1 MGRHALDLW
10 DANVPVGTL
19 VWDSIDD
26 AFSFEYSAT
35 WLARSAA
42 YPLSPHFPLQG
53 GAPLASS
60 TIRRFIENLLPEG
73 RALDIVASTH
83 RVSRNNL
90 FGLIRELGRETT
102 GALSFTPAEEVPPA
116 QPVAL
121 REVTHAELAARIAER
136 AAVPFSVWDG
146 RVRLSIA
153 GFQDKL
159 AAYLDGDRI
168 HLAEGALAS
177 THILKPEPM
186 NPRLPTLVAN
196 EHYCMRL
203 AAALGVPSAPVRI
216 LRVPDPVLVIERF
229 DRAREAHAVRRIHI
243 IDACQALDL
252 PVAFKYERNFGN
264 GRDVR
269 HIRDGVGFAL
279 LFSSLAF
286 VTERARA
293 AQSLVRWAIF
303 QYIVGNADAH
313 GKNVSFFSQPQGLAL
328 APFYDLVSTVQYPDL
343 DAELAMA
350 FGDEFELGAVSP
362 FAWADFAHRV
372 NVPRA
377 AVVREMRRMGQAVKR
392 HARALAQSAEYSGDE
407 RDTTTGI
414 AVFAHSQAENL
425 IAMAG
430 PALEVDSRLL
440 A

>member
-1 MGRHALDLW
+1 MSLHALDLW

-19 VWDSIDD
+19 AWDSVED
-26 AFSFEYSAT
+26 AFSFEYSGA
-35 WLARSAA
+35 WLARAAA
-42 YPLSPHFPLQG
+42 YPLSPHFPLQRRDQV
-53 GAPLASS
+53 ASS

-83 RVSRNNL
+83 RVSRNNI
-90 FGLIRELGRETT
+90 FGLIRELGQEST
-102 GALSFTPAEEVPPA
+102 GALSFTPAGQAPPA
-116 QPVAL
+116 QPAAL
-121 REVTHAELAARIAER
+121 REVTHGELADRIAER

-159 AAYLDGDRI
+159 AAYLDGDHI
-168 HLAEGALAS
+168 YLAEGALAS
-177 THILKPEPM
+177 THIIKPEPM
-186 NPRLPTLVAN
+186 NPRVPALVAN

-216 LRVPDPVLVIERF
+216 VRVPDPVLVIERF
-229 DRAREAHAVRRIHI
+229 DRLREVDAVRRIHV

-269 HIRDGVGFAL
+269 HIRDGVGFPL
-279 LFSSLAF
+279 LFSTLAF

-293 AQSLVRWAIF
+293 AQALTRWAIL
-303 QYIVGNADAH
+303 QYLIGNADAH

-328 APFYDLVSTVQYPDL
+328 APFYDLASTVQYPDL

-350 FGDEFELGAVSP
+350 LGDEFDLETVSP

-377 AVVREMRRMGQAVKR
+377 ALVREMRRMVRAVKR
-392 HARALAQSAEYSGDE
+392 HARALADSAEYVGEE
-407 RDTTTGI
+407 RDMAAAI
-414 AVFAHSQAENL
+414 ATFAQGQAERL
-425 IAMAG
+425 LAMAG